1 MALMSGKV
9 YSNTGAPSNAD
20 GVDGDIY
27 LRLDGMKRLIERRA
41 ELGSLSEAL
50 SSYP

>member
-27 LRLDGMKRLIERRA
+27 LRLDGMKTTYRKESG
-41 ELGSLSEAL
+41 LGRYWKHR
-50 SSYP
+50 SYP